1 MTLTNRKKS
10 QNTITK
16 AILTMV
22 AIVVCN
28 DFRIGRY
35 YSRRV
40 VIRNPLRLLLVLAS
54 TFYLEVFIR
63 TMEASVAKNYI
74 QDPAS
79 VPFFVDRVSKQ
90 EEQYMERM
98 KKSIDRVVENDGE
111 VCLTHDCLDKVA
123 TKLAR
128 AYTKPDFSQW
138 CVTTPPEGLTESD
151 YYGLL
156 MVKVPKSASSTA
168 AAVTLRI
175 REELK
180 NRTAHSSHEQVC
192 RVEYDHRLA
201 IEYAK
206 APVAQRFLWTSI
218 RDPTKRAMSRIFFT
232 DISYKNHEPTDD
244 IVLQGL
250 TRQHHKFGAVSP
262 GQGGFQVK
270 YTTLH
275 SILEMSAW
283 NEENRT
289 LLQKPERVA
298 LSVKRIVDTYG
309 FMALVERMDESLV
322 VLSMLLNVPLTDV
335 LISSSSKVA
344 GSSYFMR
351 FGKCVK
357 LVKAFQSPA
366 VKEYLRSKEWLAQNY
381 GDTLLHMTVN
391 KSLDMTI
398 DQTIGR
404 SAYQRKLAEYKRLK
418 ELDLEKCA
426 PHTIL
431 PCSKDGVNQVGPSR
445 HNCYT
450 EDYGCGYPCIDQMLR
465 DDSLHTKAQRA
476 MWKPSSSS
484 WF

>member
-1 MTLTNRKKS
+1 
-10 QNTITK
+10 
-16 AILTMV
+16 
-22 AIVVCN
+22 
-28 DFRIGRY
+28 
-35 YSRRV
+35 
-40 VIRNPLRLLLVLAS
+40 
-54 TFYLEVFIR
+54 
-63 TMEASVAKNYI
+63 MEASISKNYNHEV
-74 QDPAS
+74 DPAS
-79 VPFFVDRVSKQ
+79 VPFFVDLVSRQ
-90 EEQYMERM
+90 ETQYMERM
-98 KKSIDRVVENDGE
+98 KQSIDRVDED
-111 VCLTHDCLDKVA
+111 VCYTHDCLDKVA
-123 TKLAR
+123 TQLAR
-128 AYTKPDFSQW
+128 AYPKPDVSQW
-138 CVTTPPEGLTESD
+138 CVTTPPKGLTESD

-180 NRTAHSSHEQVC
+180 NRTASSQVC

-201 IEYAK
+201 AEYAK

-232 DISYKNHEPTDD
+232 DVSYKNQEPTDD

-270 YTTLH
+270 YTTLQ

-283 NEENRT
+283 NEQNRT
-289 LLQKPERVA
+289 ILQKPERVA

-322 VLSMLLNVPLTDV
+322 LLSMLLNIPLTDV

-357 LVKAFQSPA
+357 LAKAFQSPA

-398 DQTIGR
+398 DQSIGR
-404 SAYQRKLAEYKRLK
+404 SAFQRKLTEYKRLK

-426 PHTIL
+426 PNTIL

-445 HNCYT
+445 HNCYA
-450 EDYGCGYPCIDQMLR
+450 EDYGCGYPCINQMLK
-465 DDSLHTKAQRA
+465 DDSLHTKAERA
-476 MWKPSSSS
+476 VWKPSYSS